1 MEEKKSTAL
10 KVLKIVGTAFY
21 VLITAVLVALLIASF
36 PQDNGLE
43 KLGFV
48 LVVIVYSLIGLGAYL
63 IPIIIGI
70 VGAIMAKRRD
80 EFGSV
85 IYFVFMIVLP
95 LVTDALFFCSLFLI
109 KD

>member
-10 KVLKIVGTAFY
+10 KVLKIVGTVFY
-21 VLITAVLVALLIASF
+21 VLITAALVALLITSF
-36 PQDNGLE
+36 PKDNGWD

-63 IPIIIGI
+63 IPIVIGIIGAI
-70 VGAIMAKRRD
+70 KSRRREEVGSM
-80 EFGSV
+80 
-85 IYFVFMIVLP
+85 IYFIVMIILP